1 LFESS
6 PLPIIELDAEGM
18 VLRWNRGAEETF
30 GWASENA
37 VGKFNPIVPEDELD
51 AFDRLLNQLLAG
63 EEVRGAEVVGQTN
76 AGKRVEFLLSATPV
90 SGPDGPQSVIAVLND
105 ITTQERME
113 RRLRELQET
122 AQQLSVSPSIDT
134 VGEIATEAAN
144 NVLGLG
150 VTGLWRYDE
159 REQALRP
166 VTITTAAEDMVAGAP
181 TFTPGNSLAWDAFDA
196 GEVRTY
202 EDLWNV
208 PERYN
213 RDTKIRSEIIVP
225 IGEQGIFITGSTEP
239 REFSKA
245 DMELFRI
252 LGATVEAAL
261 VRATREQQLRRQNDR
276 LEEFAD
282 VLAHD
287 LRNPLTTAQG
297 FLELGR
303 ESGDPDQFER
313 VESAHDRIG
322 QLIDDLLTLARSET
336 VVTAAESVDI
346 AEATEEAWL
355 LVDTDGASL
364 QLADPPTA
372 DADPG
377 RLRQLFENLFRNA
390 VEHGSTSS
398 QTQSDDAVEHGPT
411 SSGHRPTTP
420 LKRKQTAR
428 PGASPSLSAL
438 AQTAKASTSRTTAS
452 ASPRSTGMAYST
464 TASASAT
471 TGPDLASQSS
481 RTSHGPTT
489 GASRFERAM
498 PVVPGSS
505 SARSATSRTPNRGN
519 RLGEVWTRWRNR
531 FGCRTVKNSTGYSSG
546 RTAYW
551 WISTRK
557 AVRSVRVSSR
567 CWATSPGRLTPRL
580 RCSTHGMPSAWSRS
594 STSGACPR
602 SFSLKI
608 VSRSTA
614 SPRGSKALM
623 QCSRSS
629 TAEPSLAR

>member
-1 LFESS
+1 
-6 PLPIIELDAEGM
+6 
-18 VLRWNRGAEETF
+18 
-30 GWASENA
+30 
-37 VGKFNPIVPEDELD
+37 
-51 AFDRLLNQLLAG
+51 
-63 EEVRGAEVVGQTN
+63 
-76 AGKRVEFLLSATPV
+76 
-90 SGPDGPQSVIAVLND
+90 
-105 ITTQERME
+105 
-113 RRLRELQET
+113 
-122 AQQLSVSPSIDT
+122 
-134 VGEIATEAAN
+134 
-144 NVLGLG
+144 
-150 VTGLWRYDE
+150 
-159 REQALRP
+159 
-166 VTITTAAEDMVAGAP
+166 MVAGAP

-411 SSGHRPTTP
+411 SSRPSADHTLEAKTDGKAGCLTVTIGARSDGEGFYVEDDGVGIPEKHRDGVLDHGVSFSDDGTGFG
-420 LKRKQTAR
+420 LSIVADIAR
-428 PGASPSLSAL
+428 AHDWSLSIRESDA
-438 AQTAKASTSRTTAS
+438 
-452 ASPRSTGMAYST
+452 G
-464 TASASAT
+464 
-471 TGPDLASQSS
+471 
-481 RTSHGPTT
+481 
-489 GASRFERAM
+489 GARFE
-498 PVVPGSS
+498 
-505 SARSATSRTPNRGN
+505 
-519 RLGEVWTRWRNR
+519 
-531 FGCRTVKNSTGYSSG
+531 FGPKRHQQN
-546 RTAYW
+546 A
-551 WISTRK
+551 
-557 AVRSVRVSSR
+557 
-567 CWATSPGRLTPRL
+567 
-580 RCSTHGMPSAWSRS
+580 
-594 STSGACPR
+594 
-602 SFSLKI
+602 
-608 VSRSTA
+608 
-614 SPRGSKALM
+614 
-623 QCSRSS
+623 
-629 TAEPSLAR
+629 